1 MDLTIYDISHAT
13 ATELEEWQRQF
24 MPERDLKYPGH
35 SAHTGTLPGNAPGN
49 NCRRCI
55 ELRDLLL
62 ELLVK
67 T

>member
-13 ATELEEWQRQF
+13 ATELDEWQGQF

-35 SAHTGTLPGNAPGN
+35 SAHTGILPGNTPGN
-49 NCRRCI
+49 NCRRRI
-55 ELRDLLL
+55 ELRDLLP

-67 T
+67 A